1 MCLHS
6 NIIRGIQ
13 PLVSSKIVDRGPGA
27 ASGPRSASASPQLF
41 LWMSNVIPPGMN
53 NDTIYKRDN
62 SPLSTSI
69 IAGQFMAAL
78 SLFHVRPAT

>member
-41 LWMSNVIPPGMN
+41 
-53 NDTIYKRDN
+53 
-62 SPLSTSI
+62 
-69 IAGQFMAAL
+69 FMDVERHSAR
-78 SLFHVRPAT
+78 HE